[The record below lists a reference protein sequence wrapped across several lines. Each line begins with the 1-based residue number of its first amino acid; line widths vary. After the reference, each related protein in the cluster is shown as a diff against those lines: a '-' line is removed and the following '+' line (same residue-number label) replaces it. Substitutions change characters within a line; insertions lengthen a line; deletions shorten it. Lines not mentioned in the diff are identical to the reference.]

1 MTTDT
6 EKFYTIA
13 RAGLPVIAAAIR
25 LHSGRFPDLA
35 WTHKL
40 ISQAMNAGGTT
51 EPGGF
56 YEVIQKAM
64 LEIEGKV
71 PKGTD
76 AVVDAAYN
84 VLHSLRWSETPDPA
98 NKPQLRTG
106 QPGAENA
113 IIEIRAA
120 MTDIERAYAGL
131 IAVVAADDIIATRT
145 AMAQIERV
153 YIRLQTAVAAA

>member
-1 MTTDT
+1 MTTAT

-13 RAGLPVIAAAIR
+13 RAGLPEIAAAIR
-25 LHSGRFPDLA
+25 LHSGRFPDVA
-35 WTHKL
+35 WAHKL

-51 EPGGF
+51 EPTGF
-56 YEVIQKAM
+56 YETIQKAM
-64 LEIEGKV
+64 LEIEGKA
-71 PKGTD
+71 PEGTD

-84 VLHSLRWSETPDPA
+84 VLHSLYWSETPAPA
-98 NKPQLRTG
+98 NKPQMRTG
-106 QPGAENA
+106 KPKAEKA

-120 MTDIERAYAGL
+120 MADIERVYAGL
-131 IAVVAADDIIATRT
+131 IAAVVADDSIATRT